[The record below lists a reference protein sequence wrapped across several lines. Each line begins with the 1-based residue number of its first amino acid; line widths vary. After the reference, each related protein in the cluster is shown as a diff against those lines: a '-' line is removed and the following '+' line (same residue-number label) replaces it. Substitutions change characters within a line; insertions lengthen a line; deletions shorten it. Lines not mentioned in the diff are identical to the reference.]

1 MKNPFTFPLG
11 TLIVID
17 SEKREAVTTEQ
28 KNIFLDFV
36 RSYKHY
42 RGDKY
47 GCSDI
52 RTV

>member
-1 MKNPFTFPLG
+1 MKNPFAISLE

-42 RGDKY
+42 RGDEY
-47 GCSDI
+47 GCSNI